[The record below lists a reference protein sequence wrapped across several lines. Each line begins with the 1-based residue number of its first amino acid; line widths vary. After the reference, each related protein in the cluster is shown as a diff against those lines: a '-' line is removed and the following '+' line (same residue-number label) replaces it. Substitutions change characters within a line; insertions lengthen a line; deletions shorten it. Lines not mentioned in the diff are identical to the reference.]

1 MQIVGWTGGALVL
14 GSVLMLLA
22 WWAVVALVCRLGRQ
36 LLPLRASGASRR
48 AVAAPG
54 VLPVEEAERAG
65 QARLKGSVGP
75 DMATP
80 PDAVVQ
86 GHRPRETLRLDL
98 STARGCAVGRSYGP
112 VKGSLSPP

>member
-1 MQIVGWTGGALVL
+1 MQIVGWTVAALVL
-14 GSVLMLLA
+14 GTLLVLLA

-48 AVAAPG
+48 PVAVAG

-65 QARLKGSVGP
+65 QAKLKGSVGP

-80 PDAVVQ
+80 PDHVVQ
-86 GHRPRETLRLDL
+86 GHRTRETLRLDL
-98 STARGCAVGRSYGP
+98 PAPQGVEP
-112 VKGSLSPP
+112 

>member
-1 MQIVGWTGGALVL
+1 MQIVGWTFAALVL

-48 AVAAPG
+48 PVAAAG
-54 VLPVEEAERAG
+54 VLPVEQAERAG
-65 QARLKGSVGP
+65 QPRLKGSVSP

-80 PDAVVQ
+80 PDDVVQ
-86 GHRPRETLRLDL
+86 AHRPCETLRLDL
-98 STARGCAVGRSYGP
+98 PAPEGAVQ
-112 VKGSLSPP
+112 

>member
-1 MQIVGWTGGALVL
+1 ML

-36 LLPLRASGASRR
+36 LLPLRAPGASRR
-48 AVAAPG
+48 PVAAAG

-65 QARLKGSVGP
+65 QARLKGSVLVGP

-80 PDAVVQ
+80 PDDVVQ
-86 GHRPRETLRLDL
+86 GHRPREILRLDL
-98 STARGCAVGRSYGP
+98 PAPEGAVP
-112 VKGSLSPP
+112 

>member
-36 LLPLRASGASRR
+36 LLPLRAWGASRR
-48 AVAAPG
+48 PVAVAG

-65 QARLKGSVGP
+65 RQGS
-75 DMATP
+75 
-80 PDAVVQ
+80 
-86 GHRPRETLRLDL
+86 R
-98 STARGCAVGRSYGP
+98 GRSCRPGHGDAAKMTSCKVIDLAKP
-112 VKGSLSPP
+112 SGWTSAPEGAVP

>member
-48 AVAAPG
+48 PVAVAG

-65 QARLKGSVGP
+65 QARLKGSVLAAP

-80 PDAVVQ
+80 PDDVVQ
-86 GHRPRETLRLDL
+86 GHRPREILRLDL
-98 STARGCAVGRSYGP
+98 PAPEGAVP
-112 VKGSLSPP
+112 